1 MASVVFGTFLPHFYF
16 YNKKVAVFVY
26 MFYCCITPN
35 TTITHNKPYYLCIYY
50 HFSEISTT
58 TYLVFLFVHRLLE
71 LDFYLYN

>member
-1 MASVVFGTFLPHFYF
+1 
-16 YNKKVAVFVY
+16 